1 MTNEK
6 YTDSRWHSVDLNQ
19 PDDPEQGLSEKEK
32 AKRAKFLNDLH
43 MQWFDTPLDEQDLPD
58 NLKSNKN

>member
-19 PDDPEQGLSEKEK
+19 PDDPEQGLSQEEK
-32 AKRAKFLNDLH
+32 AKRAKFLGDLH
-43 MQWFDTPLDEQDLPD
+43 QSLFGKPLDEQDLPD